1 MKNSPT
7 RGSAL
12 IGPCAPSTI
21 DARGLFATLHL
32 RVMVSLAIDRL
43 GNLQNLFGA
52 VFPAV
57 GALFAPFGDYEN
69 LTHWFWESRF
79 VDGLADDV
87 LGEKRLGGVLRGPW
101 HQGLW

>member
-1 MKNSPT
+1 MVPAHLHSVNREFRANPF
-7 RGSAL
+7 AH
-12 IGPCAPSTI
+12 STI
-21 DARGLFATLHL
+21 DTRGLFARLNL
-32 RVMVSLAIDRL
+32 RVVVSLSIERL

-87 LGEKRLGGVLRGPW
+87 LGEKSLGRFLRDP
-101 HQGLW
+101 